1 MRKKILIATLN
12 DYIVYQPTILNLYD
26 ELVADFDVEII
37 SFEPTFISTDK
48 DISRNIR
55 YIKVPGIIKELSNKV
70 DFIMN
75 KLSGYIRKLVPG
87 YKYKYLYYNR
97 ALPATLRSA
106 LKNSTADHVIAVD
119 IPALFVC
126 QQVYGKV
133 HFLSL
138 EIDRSNPFVPKIDQA
153 GIRSV
158 FIQNQV
164 RLDHLLPEYKGPA
177 FFIQNA
183 PVFEHATKPV
193 PDRKD
198 FIWAGTLLE
207 RFGVIECINFFKA
220 YPEYR
225 LELKGGAEK
234 KTLESINENFRDLI
248 ETNVI
253 HINRE
258 YLPGNAFLEY
268 LSKFRIGFC
277 FYSWKLINA
286 DFNYRTAPSGKLFMY
301 MAAGV
306 PVIACNIPGFS
317 FIKEFNAGV
326 LIDNYEPA
334 TILDAVTRI
343 ESNYTEYQEAC
354 YKVARHF
361 DFRRNAKPYLE
372 FLHSN

>member
-26 ELVADFDVEII
+26 ELVHDFDVEII
-37 SFEPTFISTDK
+37 SFEPSFISTDK
-48 DISRNIR
+48 DSSRNIR
-55 YIKVPGIIKELSNKV
+55 YIRVPNIIKEISNKI

-75 KLSGYIRKLVPG
+75 KLSGIIRKIIPA
-87 YKYKYLYYNR
+87 YKYKYIYYNR
-97 ALPATLRSA
+97 ALPAALKSA
-106 LKNSTADHVIAVD
+106 LRKSSADHVIAVD
-119 IPALFVC
+119 IPALYVC
-126 QQVYGKV
+126 QQVFGNV

-138 EIDRSNPFVPKIDQA
+138 EIDRSNPFLGKIDTQA
-153 GIRSV
+153 IRSV
-158 FIQNQV
+158 VIQNQV
-164 RLDHLLPEYKGPA
+164 RLDHLLPGYRGPS

-183 PVFEHATKPV
+183 PVFEQPMKPV
-193 PDRKD
+193 SDRKD

-220 YPEYR
+220 YPQYR

-234 KTLESINENFRDLI
+234 RTLQRINDDYADLVNKKI
-248 ETNVI
+248 I

-258 YLPGNAFLEY
+258 YLPGTAFLEY

-277 FYSWKLINA
+277 FYSWQLINT

-306 PVIACNIPGFS
+306 PVIACNIPGFA
-317 FIKEFNAGV
+317 FVEEFQAGV

-334 TILDAVTRI
+334 TILDAVNRI
-343 ESNYTEYQEAC
+343 ESSYSMYVEGC

-361 DFRRNAKPYLE
+361 DFRASAKPYLE
-372 FLHSN
+372 FLYTN